1 MFSRGLAFALLVSYD
16 LPIVSYAEALTAL
29 SDPTRRTIMK
39 RLRHGPRSLGDL
51 AHGLPMSRPAVS
63 QHVAVLER
71 ARLLRG
77 RRQGRN
83 RFYEIDDKGL
93 KEVRA
98 YVESFWDDVLTAFQK
113 AANEKEEE
121 GEVR

>member
-1 MFSRGLAFALLVSYD
+1 VSYG
-16 LPIVSYAEALTAL
+16 EALTAL
-29 SDPTRRTIMK
+29 ADPTRRTIMK

-51 AHGLPMSRPAVS
+51 ARGLPMSRPAVS
-63 QHVAVLER
+63 QHVAILER

-93 KEVRA
+93 EDIRA
-98 YVESFWDDVLTAFQK
+98 YVESFWDDVLDAFKK
-113 AANEKEEE
+113 AADADEE
-121 GEVR
+121 GESDDDR